1 MRTYKQFIN
10 GELVSRPGEGMI
22 DVENPS
28 SGQIMAQVPGR
39 RAEDAQAALEAARAA
54 QDAWAALPVPTR
66 ATALKKLAEGIRGRA
81 DRTGRHPGRGTGQNP
96 APGPGGS
103 GFHR

>member
-28 SGQIMAQVPGR
+28 SGQIMAQVPDGG
-39 RAEDAQAALEAARAA
+39 AEDAQAALEAARAA
-54 QDAWAALPVPTR
+54 QDAWAALPAPTR
-66 ATALKKLAEGIRGRA
+66 ATALKKLAFAVGGPNWPPSWPRYRPI
-81 DRTGRHPGRGTGQNP
+81 
-96 APGPGGS
+96 PGPWP
-103 GFHR
+103 RW